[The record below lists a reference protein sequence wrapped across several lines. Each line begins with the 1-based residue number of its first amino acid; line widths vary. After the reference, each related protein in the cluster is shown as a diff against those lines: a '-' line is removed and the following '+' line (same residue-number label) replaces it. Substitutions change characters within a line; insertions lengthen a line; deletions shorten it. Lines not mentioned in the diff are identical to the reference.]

1 MPTEPPPRGTTEEG
15 PSDEA
20 TVPLFG
26 SWPVAYAAVIVC
38 AAFVMALVAL
48 FSRWPW

>member
-1 MPTEPPPRGTTEEG
+1 MPTEPRPAGTTDER
-15 PSDEA
+15 PSDEG

-26 SWPVAYAAVIVC
+26 SWPVAYGAVIVC
-38 AAFVMALVAL
+38 AVVVMALVAL